1 MTYQELLNERYRIA
15 EEIRKI
21 NDDTSLSREELET
34 KMYQLDSQMEEVE
47 DMIFILERNNQEV

>member
-47 DMIFILERNNQEV
+47 DMIFILERNN